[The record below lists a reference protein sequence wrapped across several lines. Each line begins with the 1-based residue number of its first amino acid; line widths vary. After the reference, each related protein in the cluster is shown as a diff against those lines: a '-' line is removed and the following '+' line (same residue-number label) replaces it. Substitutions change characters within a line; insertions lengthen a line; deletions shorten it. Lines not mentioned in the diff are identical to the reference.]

1 MEDNTVNLDLTVLSQ
16 LLADEAPVL
25 DHASDAEPVVV
36 NNAATVDTD
45 PDAIIEP
52 TTVLSTD
59 NTPAEPEGLSDDAQ
73 NDNNSSSNIEEIY
86 STLTSALGFELS
98 EEELGEIEM
107 GSDAET
113 TAQIATVLANKAA
126 INAVESLYN
135 AYPEIERL
143 KTHLDAYGTLD
154 GFNQKTDNSPSLEL
168 NIGTTEGQRD
178 AYSKYLQAQGI
189 EEDEIE
195 ALVDLAEDTNKL
207 EAKSITAK
215 NFFELSEEKA
225 REESLAEARK
235 TIEERELH
243 VQQIKEEVTSVI
255 SSGNILGVQLTP
267 ADKKGLQDFLF
278 KPADEHGNSA
288 SDLADREMSLEK
300 ELYLKYLVYKDFKG
314 LTAKSNPQV
323 KTLQD
328 MFKKNEGRV
337 PTAGIRQSGS
347 KIELP
352 SMTSVNIDESAIRAQ
367 LGMS

>member
-25 DHASDAEPVVV
+25 NHASDADPVVV
-36 NNAATVDTD
+36 TDNAASVDADPEANVELKTV
-45 PDAIIEP
+45 
-52 TTVLSTD
+52 STPEVENTNLEEDSAVED
-59 NTPAEPEGLSDDAQ
+59 NT
-73 NDNNSSSNIEEIY
+73 SNIEEIY
-86 STLTSALGFELS
+86 STLTTAIGLELS
-98 EEELGEIEM
+98 EEELGEIVL
-107 GSDAET
+107 GSDIET
-113 TAQIATVLANKAA
+113 TAQLATALANKAA
-126 INAVESLYN
+126 VTAVDSLFN

-154 GFNQKTDNSPSLEL
+154 GFNQPTDNNPSLGI
-168 NIGTTEGQRD
+168 NIGSIEGQRD
-178 AYSKYLQAQGI
+178 AYSKYLSAQGI

-215 NFFELSEEKA
+215 NFFEANEEKI

-235 TIEERELH
+235 TIEEREYR
-243 VQQIKEEVTSVI
+243 VQEIKKEVTSVI

-267 ADKKGLQDFLF
+267 ADKKGLSDFLF
-278 KPADEHGNSA
+278 KAADEHGNSA
-288 SDLADREMSLEK
+288 SDIADREMSLEK

-314 LTAKSNPQV
+314 LSAKPNPQL

-328 MFKKNEGRV
+328 MFKKNESRV
-337 PTAGIRQSGS
+337 PTAGVRQSGS

-352 SMTSVNIDESAIRAQ
+352 SSASIDMDESAIRAQ
-367 LGMS
+367 LGMH

>member
-25 DHASDAEPVVV
+25 DHASDAEPVVA

-45 PDAIIEP
+45 PEAIIEP

-59 NTPAEPEGLSDDAQ
+59 NTPAESEGLSDDTQ
-73 NDNNSSSNIEEIY
+73 NDDSSNIEEIY
-86 STLTSALGFELS
+86 STLTTAIGLELS
-98 EEELGEIEM
+98 EEELGEIVM
-107 GSDAET
+107 GSDVET
-113 TAQIATVLANKAA
+113 TAQIATALANKAA
-126 INAVESLYN
+126 VNAVESLYN

-143 KTHLDAYGTLD
+143 KVHLDAYGTLD

-225 REESLAEARK
+225 REESLAEARR
-235 TIEERELH
+235 TIEEREAK
-243 VQQIKEEVTSVI
+243 VQEIKQEVTSVI

-337 PTAGIRQSGS
+337 PTAGVRQSGS

>member
-25 DHASDAEPVVV
+25 NHASDAEPVVV

-45 PDAIIEP
+45 SEATIEP
-52 TTVLSTD
+52 TTILSAD
-59 NTPAEPEGLSDDAQ
+59 NAPTESEGLSNDTQ
-73 NDNNSSSNIEEIY
+73 NDNSSSNIEEIY

-107 GSDAET
+107 GSDVET

-126 INAVESLYN
+126 VNAVESLYS

-154 GFNQKTDNSPSLEL
+154 GFNQPTDNNTSLEL

-178 AYSKYLQAQGI
+178 AYSRYLYAQGI

-207 EAKSITAK
+207 EAKSLTAK
-215 NFFELSEEKA
+215 NFFELEEEKV
-225 REESLAEARK
+225 RNESLAEARR
-235 TIEERELH
+235 TIEERELQ
-243 VQQIKEEVTSVI
+243 VQQIKQEVSSVI

-267 ADKKGLQDFLF
+267 ADRKGLQDFLF

-314 LTAKSNPQV
+314 LTTKSNPQV

-337 PTAGIRQSGS
+337 PTAGVRQSGS
-347 KIELP
+347 KVELP
-352 SMTSVNIDESAIRAQ
+352 YSTSVEMDESAIKAQ
-367 LGMS
+367 LGLS

>member
-25 DHASDAEPVVV
+25 DHASDAEPVVA

-45 PDAIIEP
+45 PEATIEP

-59 NTPAEPEGLSDDAQ
+59 NTPAESEGLSDDTQ
-73 NDNNSSSNIEEIY
+73 DDNSSSNIEEIY
-86 STLTSALGFELS
+86 STLTSAIGLELS
-98 EEELGEIEM
+98 EEELGEIVM
-107 GSDAET
+107 GSDVET
-113 TAQIATVLANKAA
+113 TAQIATALANKAA
-126 INAVESLYN
+126 VTAIDSLYN
-135 AYPEIERL
+135 AYPEMERL
-143 KTHLDAYGTLD
+143 KVHLDAYGTLD
-154 GFNQKTDNSPSLEL
+154 GFNQKTDNNPSLEL

-178 AYSKYLQAQGI
+178 AYSKYLSAQGI

-215 NFFELSEEKA
+215 NFFEANEEKI
-225 REESLAEARK
+225 REESLAEARR
-235 TIEERELH
+235 TIEEREAN
-243 VQQIKEEVTSVI
+243 VQQIKQEVNSFI
-255 SSGNILGVQLTP
+255 SAGTILGVQLTP
-267 ADKKGLQDFLF
+267 SDKKGLQDFLF
-278 KPADEHGNSA
+278 KPADEFGNSA
-288 SDLADREMSLEK
+288 SDIADREMSLEK

-314 LTAKSNPQV
+314 LTAKPNQQV

-337 PTAGIRQSGS
+337 PTAGVRQSGS

-352 SMTSVNIDESAIRAQ
+352 SMSSVNIDESAIRAQ

>member
-25 DHASDAEPVVV
+25 NHASDAEPVVV
-36 NNAATVDTD
+36 TDNAATVDAD
-45 PDAIIEP
+45 PEANVELKTVSTP
-52 TTVLSTD
+52 ETETTNLEEESVVED
-59 NTPAEPEGLSDDAQ
+59 NT
-73 NDNNSSSNIEEIY
+73 SNIEEIY
-86 STLTSALGFELS
+86 STLTSAIGLELS
-98 EEELGEIEM
+98 EEELGEIVL
-107 GSDAET
+107 GSDIET
-113 TAQIATVLANKAA
+113 TAQLATALANKAA
-126 INAVESLYN
+126 VTAVDSLFN

-143 KTHLDAYGTLD
+143 KIHLDAYGTLD
-154 GFNQKTDNSPSLEL
+154 GFNQPTNNSPSLEI
-168 NIGTTEGQRD
+168 NIGSVEGQRD
-178 AYSKYLQAQGI
+178 AYSKYLFAQGI

-215 NFFELSEEKA
+215 NFFESNEEKL

-235 TIEERELH
+235 TIEEREAN
-243 VQQIKEEVTSVI
+243 VQQIKQEVNSFI
-255 SSGNILGVQLTP
+255 SAGTILGVQLTT

-278 KPADEHGNSA
+278 KPADEFGNSA
-288 SDLADREMSLEK
+288 SDIADREMSLEK

-314 LTAKSNPQV
+314 LTAKPNQQV

-337 PTAGIRQSGS
+337 PTAGVRQSGS

-352 SMTSVNIDESAIRAQ
+352 SMSSVNIDESAIRAQ